1 MNNKFQGLLI
11 ALLVGTVGSIY
22 AKHDVYLKVKDTLD
36 YDFNING
43 TLKNN
48 GAVHIFLEKQGDTNV
63 LLGNLND
70 LVIDTFT
77 MATPKM
83 QGFYQFKG
91 FAGILNGA
99 HKHMGANQDKD
110 YLITINAVGGRA
122 LGKWD
127 VKGEWIADQKYAPTP
142 AKLINASDWNLQIQ
156 YTEEFLGGF
165 CEMTKYLIKP
175 DQSKV
180 NFIELAD
187 VNVLEIMKLQGK
199 QAAPGSWVGW
209 ATVGALD
216 STQEDISSKI
226 TAAKSKIT
234 NPNTE
239 TIAIIVKHVQRVTG
253 GSIAGKR
260 WDVEVIVVKQ
270 SDNIEDLAK
279 EYSVTKTPGAP
290 VATPVAGKPA
300 RAGFAPKLTAPAKTG
315 YQVAIQNNSGH
326 TVKLLEQHGDQMN
339 PQVEVAKATNAFV
352 EDVDSLSLLSFSVDG
367 FGAYDAMPMI
377 KDAQAKKLL
386 KGFQKQY
393 LIFDIRQV
401 GKTQDT
407 WVVKVKVRSYNADG
421 TKKGKDEPLTYK
433 HGGKIKQ
440 K

>member
-91 FAGILNGA
+91 FAGILTGA

-270 SDNIEDLAK
+270 YDNIEDLAK
-279 EYSVTKTPGAP
+279 KYSVTKTPDAS
-290 VATPVAGKPA
+290 VATPVAGKKA
-300 RAGFAPKLTAPAKTG
+300 GRADKLTAPGTTE
-315 YQVAIQNNSGH
+315 YLVAIQNNSGYDVK
-326 TVKLLEQHGDQMN
+326 TVERRGTVIS
-339 PQVEVAKATNAFV
+339 PQITVAKATNAKIS
-352 EDVDSLSLLSFSVDG
+352 DVDTLTQLFFTVDG
-367 FGAYDAMPMI
+367 FGDYDAMPMI
-377 KDAQAKKLL
+377 KDAMAKKLL
-386 KGFQKQY
+386 KKGTKQY

-407 WVVKVKVRSYNADG
+407 WVVKVKVRSYKPDG
-421 TKKGKDEPLTYK
+421 TKDGKDAPLTYK